1 MENTPSLLNPNSLL
15 IEKAK
20 KELNIANEIY
30 LAKRCSSI
38 HYADLMNGLPEELAS
53 KTMLINWLNDYTKKG
68 NTLRKGLLAAYQ
80 SQHPEHFIN
89 GVWQSYHFPLLIEF
103 VAKSL
108 VDIEVLNGKKKAEL
122 FAASLQHDEW
132 VEKASAVIGLKM
144 LEKLFSQGRLV
155 SKTARAILRLN
166 YHAREFLEKNNKS
179 LGRQFRNHEVDR
191 GMYSDFH
198 HDVERYF
205 KMAFDM
211 ASREFADVEENR
223 IYSECEEMIRR
234 DIMIGTKNALD
245 SMRKLEPSYES

>member
-1 MENTPSLLNPNSLL
+1 MGNMPSLLNPESLL

-53 KTMLINWLNDYTKKG
+53 KTMLISWLNDYTK
-68 NTLRKGLLAAYQ
+68 NESTLRKGLLAEYQ
-80 SQHPEHFIN
+80 SQFPEHFVN
-89 GVWQSYHFPLLIEF
+89 GVWQSYYFPSLIEF
-103 VAKSL
+103 ISKRL
-108 VDIEVLNGKKKAEL
+108 VDIDTVKTKKKAQL
-122 FAASLQHDEW
+122 FAESLKNDEW

-144 LEKLFSQGRLV
+144 MEKLFLQNRLV

-166 YHAREFLEKNNKS
+166 FHAREFLEKNNKT
-179 LGRQFRNHEVDR
+179 LGRQFRNHDVDR
-191 GMYSDFH
+191 GIYPDFQ
-198 HDVERYF
+198 DGMERYF

-223 IYSECEEMIRR
+223 IYLECEEMIHR
-234 DIMIGTKNALD
+234 DIRTGTRKALE
-245 SMRKLEPSYES
+245 SMLQLEAIHES